1 MATPTE
7 RINIAV
13 NLSGLDQNA
22 SSNVSAVTRQTTVG
36 TSVVQGP
43 KGDTGA
49 TGLTGA
55 TGPGVATGG
64 TTGQVLQKA
73 SGTNYDTSW
82 HTLVKGD
89 VGLGNVDNTSD
100 ASKPVST
107 ATQTALNL
115 KADKSTTISAGTG
128 LTGGGDLSA
137 NRTLALANTAVTP
150 GSYTNASVTVD
161 AQGRLTA
168 ASSGSAGTGDV
179 VGPSSATDNAIARF
193 DGTTGKLIQ
202 NTTETRITDDKVMR
216 LGPVESEDPY
226 PSARFKFSDDNGSL
240 SDAALTAYGGSY
252 PIIALTGAGG
262 TAAAPSDTGASAQV
276 GALQFN
282 RRLSGFYSAISRIRG
297 YQNGDLVLSSEASTG
312 GILQLLGG
320 NSTNG
325 GDIALNAG
333 PYGATNGNGGNISLT
348 PGIKNGTGTVGH
360 VNVADPA
367 SGFVSIL
374 DTSSLSANR
383 TYTFPN
389 ATGTLVLAS
398 NTQTITGKDL
408 TTGNTFPTFNQ
419 NTTGSAA
426 TLTTSRTIGILT
438 GDVTSSGSGF
448 NGSANNTNT
457 TTVTKINGTSLA
469 GLATGILKNTTT
481 TGVPSIAVAADF
493 PTLNQNTTGSAA
505 TLTTGR
511 TVQTNLASTSSATF
525 DGSAN
530 ITPGVTGTLP
540 VGNGGTGATTLT
552 GLVKGNGTSAFSAAT
567 AGTDYLA
574 PTSTIQTR
582 INPRT
587 NTVTSSATPSINTDT
602 TDEFTI
608 TALAVAI
615 TSMTTNLTGTPVNG
629 QELMIR
635 FKDNGSAQTIS
646 WGTSFTSSGVA
657 TLLATTVASK
667 THYVKLRYDSTAA
680 KWVCMAVDA
689 VGY

>member
-1 MATPTE
+1 MNEEYLVTVDLSQNTDGTIVSSAQVQVQ
-7 RINIAV
+7 NIV
-13 NLSGLDQNA
+13 
-22 SSNVSAVTRQTTVG
+22 VTD
-36 TSVVQGP
+36 SF
-43 KGDTGA
+43 
-49 TGLTGA
+49 LTGPP
-55 TGPGVATGG
+55 GPPGSPGVNGVGVPVAG
-64 TTGQVLQKA
+64 TVNQVLIKN
-73 SGTNYDTSW
+73 SSTDYDTSW
-82 HTLVKGD
+82 HTPVKGD

-100 ASKPVST
+100 ATKNSAVAAITNKDLTSGTNTFPTLNQNTTGSAATLTTSRTIGALTGDVTSSGSSFNGSANNTNTATLATVNSNVGSFGT
-107 ATQTALNL
+107 ATQ
-115 KADKSTTISAGTG
+115 
-128 LTGGGDLSA
+128 
-137 NRTLALANTAVTP
+137 VP
-150 GSYTNASVTVD
+150 SVTVN
-161 AQGRLTA
+161 GKGLITA
-168 ASSGSAGTGDV
+168 ASNTSIQIAESQVTNLTSDLAAKQGALTLTTTGTSGASTLVGNTLNIPQYSAGGGSGDV

-216 LGPVESEDPY
+216 LGPVEAEDPY
-226 PSARFKFSDDNGSL
+226 PSARFKSSDDNGTL

-320 NSTNG
+320 NGTNG

-389 ATGTLVLAS
+389 ATGTLVLAN
-398 NTQTITGKDL
+398 NTQTLTGKDL

-448 NGSANNTNT
+448 NGSANNTNAT
-457 TTVTKINGTSLA
+457 TLATVNSNVGSFTNANITVDAKGRVTAASNGSGGSGITRNVSTISTSVTIGASANTDYVVFVNSGGAPTLPTAVSNTNMYTFKNIHSTNKTISTTSSQTIDGSTTVTIIPNQSLEF
-469 GLATGILKNTTT
+469 
-481 TGVPSIAVAADF
+481 VS
-493 PTLNQNTTGSAA
+493 
-505 TLTTGR
+505 
-511 TVQTNLASTSSATF
+511 
-525 DGSAN
+525 DGAN
-530 ITPGVTGTLP
+530 W
-540 VGNGGTGATTLT
+540 
-552 GLVKGNGTSAFSAAT
+552 
-567 AGTDYLA
+567 
-574 PTSTIQTR
+574 R
-582 INPRT
+582 I
-587 NTVTSSATPSINTDT
+587 V
-602 TDEFTI
+602 
-608 TALAVAI
+608 
-615 TSMTTNLTGTPVNG
+615 
-629 QELMIR
+629 
-635 FKDNGSAQTIS
+635 
-646 WGTSFTSSGVA
+646 
-657 TLLATTVASK
+657 
-667 THYVKLRYDSTAA
+667 
-680 KWVCMAVDA
+680 
-689 VGY
+689 

>member
-49 TGLTGA
+49 TGPTGA
-55 TGPGVATGG
+55 SGPGIATGG

-82 HTLVKGD
+82 HSLVKGD

-360 VNVADPA
+360 VNVVDPA

-389 ATGTLVLAS
+389 ATGTLVLAN
-398 NTQTITGKDL
+398 NTQTLTGKDL

-448 NGSANNTNT
+448 NGSANNTNAT
-457 TTVTKINGTSLA
+457 T
-469 GLATGILKNTTT
+469 LATVNSNVGSFTNANITVDAKGRITAASNGSGSGSGITRNISTITTSVT
-481 TGVPSIAVAADF
+481 IGATAATDYVVF
-493 PTLNQNTTGSAA
+493 VGSGGAPTLPTAVSNTNMYTIKNVHTTNKTISTTSSQTIDGSTTA
-505 TLTTGR
+505 TLTP
-511 TVQTNLASTSSATF
+511 NTSLDIIS
-525 DGSAN
+525 DGSN
-530 ITPGVTGTLP
+530 WRV
-540 VGNGGTGATTLT
+540 V
-552 GLVKGNGTSAFSAAT
+552 
-567 AGTDYLA
+567 
-574 PTSTIQTR
+574 
-582 INPRT
+582 
-587 NTVTSSATPSINTDT
+587 
-602 TDEFTI
+602 
-608 TALAVAI
+608 
-615 TSMTTNLTGTPVNG
+615 
-629 QELMIR
+629 
-635 FKDNGSAQTIS
+635 
-646 WGTSFTSSGVA
+646 
-657 TLLATTVASK
+657 
-667 THYVKLRYDSTAA
+667 
-680 KWVCMAVDA
+680 
-689 VGY
+689 